1 MLKLLICDDENA
13 FCSHLESLL
22 FEYQNEKS
30 IEIKTEV
37 FYSGEKLL
45 EYLKSPE
52 TGIDIVFLDIEMDG
66 INGVKTGQ
74 ILREE
79 IGNNTTQIVYI
90 SAKDSYALELFQNR
104 PMQFLVKPITKEDIF
119 KVLDTYIKISVSMN
133 TYFEY
138 SSSKSTHKIILKN
151 ILYFE
156 SRLRKKLIHTTSG
169 EIEFYGGFSDLI
181 NNPVLKNFIQINRS
195 LLVNPQNIAEY
206 HNDYLLLVNSEKLI
220 VSRVYLQNVKK
231 HLISTN
237 L

>member
-1 MLKLLICDDENA
+1 
-13 FCSHLESLL
+13 
-22 FEYQNEKS
+22 
-30 IEIKTEV
+30 
-37 FYSGEKLL
+37 
-45 EYLKSPE
+45 
-52 TGIDIVFLDIEMDG
+52 
-66 INGVKTGQ
+66 
-74 ILREE
+74 
-79 IGNNTTQIVYI
+79 
-90 SAKDSYALELFQNR
+90 
-104 PMQFLVKPITKEDIF
+104 
-119 KVLDTYIKISVSMN
+119 VLDTYIKISAGMN
-133 TYFEY
+133 MYFEY

-169 EIEFYGGFSDLI
+169 EIEFYGGFPDLI

-206 HNDYLLLVNSEKLI
+206 HSDYLLLVNSEKLI